1 MTKQKKYNTYFD
13 GRVVIDLNR
22 EVSIRDVSWLDMQKI
37 AEDFGVEISRHE
49 GVAWITFGN
58 ITIFQGDK

>member
-22 EVSIRDVSWLDMQKI
+22 EVSIRDVSWWDMRRI
-37 AEDFGVEISRHE
+37 SEDFEVEIVKN
-49 GVAWITFGN
+49 GDVAWITFGN

>member
-1 MTKQKKYNTYFD
+1 MEKQKKYSTYFD

-37 AEDFGVEISRHE
+37 SENFGVEIDKSE
-49 GVAWITFGN
+49 GIAWIQFGN
-58 ITIFQGDK
+58 ITFFQGDK